1 MFENSITSVRQQV
14 FPMPIA
20 LKRIGSVG
28 HGSIAD
34 YISFLCIHFVLLHKA
49 LKHSFTGVFLQEVLT
64 LCKATY
70 NNP

>member
-1 MFENSITSVRQQV
+1 
-14 FPMPIA
+14 MPIA

-49 LKHSFTGVFLQEVLT
+49 LKHSFTGVFLQEVSFD
-64 LCKATY
+64 AVQS
-70 NNP
+70 NI